1 MDGGAWWAAVHG
13 VAKSQTRLS
22 DFTFTF
28 RFPALEKEMATHSSV
43 LAWRIPGT
51 GEPGGL
57 PSMGLHS
64 RTQLKQLSN
73 NNSKV
78 DTEPLFKFPEPYS
91 KFPLAIYFTYGNVSF
106 MLLFPYISTISSP
119 LPMSMSLFSISVSL
133 LLPCK

>member
-13 VAKSQTRLS
+13 VANSQTLLS

-28 RFPALEKEMATHSSV
+28 HFPALQKEMATHFNV
-43 LAWRIPGT
+43 LAWRISGT

-57 PSMGLHS
+57 PSTGLHS
-64 RTQLKQLSN
+64 WTRLKRLSN

-91 KFPLAIYFTYGNVSF
+91 KFLLAIYFTYGNVSF

-119 LPMSMSLFSISVSL
+119 LPMSVSLFSISVSL

>member
-13 VAKSQTRLS
+13 VANSQTLLS

-28 RFPALEKEMATHSSV
+28 HFPALQKEMATHFNV
-43 LAWRIPGT
+43 LAWRISGT
-51 GEPGGL
+51 GEPAGL
-57 PSMGLHS
+57 PSTGLHS
-64 RTQLKQLSN
+64 WTRLKRLSN

-91 KFPLAIYFTYGNVSF
+91 KFLLAIYFTYGNVSF

-119 LPMSMSLFSISVSL
+119 LPMSVSLFSISVSL